1 MQQNRTVGVA
11 EVAECLPSMHE
22 ALNHHQ
28 KKKKERKKR
37 KKQPYESVLSGI
49 FHLIYL
55 DHS

>member
-28 KKKKERKKR
+28 KKKKKERKEKTT
-37 KKQPYESVLSGI
+37 L
-49 FHLIYL
+49 
-55 DHS
+55 

>member
-28 KKKKERKKR
+28 KKKKKKERKEKNNLMNR
-37 KKQPYESVLSGI
+37 FFLEFSI
-49 FHLIYL
+49 
-55 DHS
+55 